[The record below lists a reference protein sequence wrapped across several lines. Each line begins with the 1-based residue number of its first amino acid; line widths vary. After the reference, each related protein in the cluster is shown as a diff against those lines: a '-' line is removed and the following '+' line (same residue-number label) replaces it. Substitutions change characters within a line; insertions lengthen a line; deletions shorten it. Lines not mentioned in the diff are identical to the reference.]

1 MGDIIVVFVIALCL
15 AAVLWYHISRRKK
28 GETGCGCGCS
38 GCSMPSGC
46 GAFGGHNAS
55 SCAACGP
62 ASDKEKIKK

>member
-1 MGDIIVVFVIALCL
+1 MGDLIVVLVIALCL

-38 GCSMPSGC
+38 GC
-46 GAFGGHNAS
+46 GASGGHNAS